1 MDIVDRWMLPDG
13 VDEVLPPQAARLEA
27 VRRKLL
33 DGFDSWGYD
42 LVIPPMIEFL
52 DSLLTGTGSDLD
64 LKTFKITDQ
73 ISGRMMGVRADITPQ
88 VARIDAHSMNQDGDI
103 RLCYAGTVLHA
114 KADNMLASRTPIS
127 VGAELFSSTEGEGD
141 LEIVSLMIQSISGFM
156 SAQPHI
162 ELGDVGI
169 FRELMGIVQ
178 LDKSDEDVLFELI
191 QRKALPDLG
200 QMIAKLDVEPRLAE
214 ILSALPNL
222 CGNESVLEEGCL
234 LFADFPK
241 ILARLENLRKV
252 SAGVQ
257 QRFDKIDI
265 YYDLSE
271 LRGYNYH
278 TGIVFAAYLHSTGQR
293 IAKGGR
299 YDGVGEVFGRAR
311 CATGFDIDLKALAAI
326 ADEGSAKRNKI
337 CVSRDALNE
346 VDCWLK
352 MTELREQGNIVI
364 ESDVCDCDRHLV
376 KESGQWVLLQK

>member
-13 VDEVLPPQAARLEA
+13 VDEVLPPQAARLEK

-33 DGFDSWGYD
+33 DGFESWGYD
-42 LVIPPMIEFL
+42 FVIPPMVEFL
-52 DSLLTGTGSDLD
+52 ESLLTGTGSDLD

-88 VARIDAHSMNQDGDI
+88 VARIDAHSMNQDGDV

-141 LEIVSLMIQSISGFM
+141 LEIVSLMIQSIKGFISG
-156 SAQPHI
+156 SPHI

-169 FRELMGIVQ
+169 FRELMEIVR
-178 LDKSDEDVLFELI
+178 LDQSDEDVLFELI
-191 QRKALPDLG
+191 QRKALPDLEE
-200 QMIAKLDVEPRLAE
+200 MIAKLDVEPNLAE

-222 CGNESVLEEGCL
+222 CGNKSVLEEGRV

-241 ILARLENLRKV
+241 ILLRLENLQKV
-252 SAGVQ
+252 TTGVQ
-257 QRFDKIDI
+257 QRFKEIDI

-278 TGIVFAAYLHSTGQR
+278 TGIVFAAYLQSTGQR
-293 IAKGGR
+293 VAKGGR

-311 CATGFDIDLKALAAI
+311 CATGFDIDLKALAGLL
-326 ADEGSAKRNKI
+326 EGKSTTSSKI
-337 CVSRDALNE
+337 CVAKSALNE
-346 VDCWLK
+346 VDCWIK
-352 MTELREQGNIVI
+352 ISELREQGNIVI
-364 ESDVCDCDRHLV
+364 ESEACFCDQRLV
-376 KESGQWVLLQK
+376 KENGEWVLEQL